1 MLGEMHH
8 RFTGYVTIMQ
18 TGLSSTATGRLI
30 SIQGYVPGRAMRRE
44 QDWALRGASRPQPRP
59 TPVTAIRPA
68 RATPVPALR
77 TVLYLSKIKPDI
89 AMDQRAL
96 MDIVNDSRARNAQ
109 AGITGALIITDLHFV
124 QLVEGPDPAISN
136 LLARLSAD
144 RRHSDV
150 TIITDMIGLDRGFRR
165 FSLAYSGPDTFV
177 DQQLIPMLATPNGP
191 GKPEIACR
199 LINRLRLMADNEITE
214 TDYAA

>member
-1 MLGEMHH
+1 MK
-8 RFTGYVTIMQ
+8 
-18 TGLSSTATGRLI
+18 TGRLTTTTSRRI
-30 SIQGYVPGRAMRRE
+30 SIQTDGPGRVMRRAR
-44 QDWALRGASRPQPRP
+44 DWDPRSASRPQPRATLVGATRLVP
-59 TPVTAIRPA
+59 TTV
-68 RATPVPALR
+68 ATPAWRLR

-89 AMDQRAL
+89 AMDQGAL
-96 MDIVNDSRARNAQ
+96 MEIVHQSRARNAQ

-124 QLVEGPDPAISN
+124 QLVEGPDPAIAN

-150 TIITDMIGLDRGFRR
+150 TIITDMVGQDRGFPR

-177 DQQLIPMLATPNGP
+177 DQQLIPLLVTPNGA
-191 GKPEIACR
+191 GKSDIAGR
-199 LINRLRLMADNEITE
+199 LINRLRLMADNEIRG